1 MNLIDSLN
9 SPVAE
14 ALGWTLIHAIWQGF
28 AVVLSAALLLHL
40 ARRGR
45 AAVRYQIGMGGLLAQ
60 IVATAVTFGWYY
72 EPRQLAMPSAM
83 LQANFSA
90 SLSMMAPTNE
100 SWLLKTQL
108 FLNAHLAEVVW
119 IWLVGVAIF
128 GVRLIGG
135 WVYVQRL
142 KTTATVAVPAVLADA
157 TARIA
162 RQLAVSASLQVSAR
176 AAGPMV
182 VGILKPV
189 VLWPVGLLAGLSAS
203 DVEAVLAHELAHVQR
218 HDFLLNVLQSMVE
231 VLYFFHPAMWWLSA
245 RVREEREHCCDDVA
259 VEIIGDAR
267 ILARALAR
275 VEEWQRTTEVTPDL
289 AMAFANKRQLL
300 LQRVRRMLGV
310 PTRPLVSNGSLAGL
324 TLVTML
330 LLSVSVYAVQ
340 QEKPKQKSASRTKS
354 SSSPNSPAKTS
365 RRHTVNKSTEYGMTE
380 DHKVSYVIW
389 KGQKLPATRVA
400 QLQSQLDQVMNGQL
414 SLDAVKQP
422 DRDILLTI
430 IETNNS
436 FDHGMDAIANGLA
449 HIDYNNIVAD
459 AMGAI
464 PGVTDVNIAGLTKAD
479 FQNIVDKAVMDE
491 FQKEKIYR
499 LVPDTLDRKRAFN
512 QQQLD
517 SLSRLMSQQQAKMEA
532 LRLRMEKEQFAVEA
546 LERQRQTLNWK
557 RENLMQQREKW
568 LEKHQQLLNNDKPKA
583 GQQADVE
590 KLVTENEQ
598 KIRES
603 EQAVEGVLK
612 QLEAMQPELEK
623 VRQPLSDL
631 ERQMEQIDRMT
642 EQLSNQMSHHGDHL
656 NRLFDQRINMNVDL
670 NHNLNGFLNED
681 LNRAETVRAN
691 RHLRSP
697 EFKRSMRPGFPSVPA
712 RAGRPARIRSLG
724 GTIVP
729 LPPALARP
737 GRPSRASSPRPA
749 VAPEP
754 PLPEGETVPAIAPRA
769 VSPGEAAPAV
779 APTPAPAA
787 RPGRTPKLPK
797 PPKEDKGSEGPK
809 GPKTGQRNAPKTYL
823 PDETQFAE
831 IKRLMGQIDATAKRS
846 FKDNDMVKGR
856 AYTITK

>member
-1 MNLIDSLN
+1 MNLINWLN

-40 ARRGR
+40 TRRGR

-60 IVATAVTFGWYY
+60 VLASAVTFGWYY
-72 EPRQLAMPSAM
+72 EPRPLAMPGTM

-90 SLSMMAPTNE
+90 SLSMMAPVNE

-119 IWLVGVAIF
+119 VWLVGVAIF

-142 KTTATVAVPAVLADA
+142 KTTATVAVPAVLVDA

-162 RQLAVSASLQVSAR
+162 QKMAVSASLQVSAR

-189 VLWPVGLLAGLSAS
+189 VLWPVGLLAGLSAA
-203 DVEAVLAHELAHVQR
+203 DVEAVLAHELAHVRR

-231 VLYFFHPAMWWLSA
+231 VLYFFHPALWWLSA

-275 VEEWQRTTEVTPDL
+275 VEEWQRTTEATPDL
-289 AMAFANKRQLL
+289 AMAFASKRQLL

-340 QEKPKQKSASRTKS
+340 QEKPKQKSAPPTTST
-354 SSSPNSPAKTS
+354 SSPNSPAKTS

-380 DHKVSYVIW
+380 DNKVSYVIW

-400 QLQSQLDQVMNGQL
+400 RLQSQLDQVMNGQL
-414 SLDAVKQP
+414 SFDVVKQP

-436 FDHGMDAIANGLA
+436 FDHGMDALANGLA
-449 HIDYNNIVAD
+449 HIDLSNMVASAD
-459 AMGAI
+459 LDVPVISELSLAGMAKLDEEALANLGRANTVLAAM
-464 PGVTDVNIAGLTKAD
+464 TN
-479 FQNIVDKAVMDE
+479 
-491 FQKEKIYR
+491 
-499 LVPDTLDRKRAFN
+499 DTLNRKRAMN
-512 QQQLD
+512 QQQMD

-568 LEKHQQLLNNDKPKA
+568 LEKHQQLLANGKPKT

-623 VRQPLSDL
+623 ARQPLSDL
-631 ERQMEQIDRMT
+631 ERQMEQLDRMT
-642 EQLSNQMSHHGDHL
+642 EQLSNQMDRHGDHL

-681 LNRAETVRAN
+681 LNRAETIRAN
-691 RHLRSP
+691 RYLRSP

-712 RAGRPARIRSLG
+712 RPGHPARIRSLG
-724 GTIVP
+724 GTIAP
-729 LPPALARP
+729 TPPAPARP
-737 GRPSRASSPRPA
+737 GRPARAGSPRPA
-749 VAPEP
+749 LAPEP
-754 PLPEGETVPAIAPRA
+754 PSPDGEPVPAIAPRA
-769 VSPGEAAPAV
+769 AIPGEAVPAV
-779 APTPAPAA
+779 APTPAPAV
-787 RPGRTPKLPK
+787 RSGRAPK
-797 PPKEDKGSEGPK
+797 PPKPSNEDKGSK

-823 PDETQFAE
+823 PDEMQFAE
-831 IKRLMGQIDATAKRS
+831 IERLMGQIDATAKRS
-846 FKDNDMVKGR
+846 FKDNDLVKGR
-856 AYTITK
+856 VYTITK